1 MSKAAGICK
10 AYLVR
15 WRYNPETRKCEEFI
29 YGGCKGNGNNFED
42 EEDCL
47 AVCRG
52 KKKQFHYTI
61 KTQFLLCFLGI

>member
-1 MSKAAGICK
+1 MSKAVGICK

-29 YGGCKGNGNNFED
+29 YGGCKGNGNNFE
-42 EEDCL
+42 EEKDCL

-52 KKKQFHYTI
+52 KINNCSACII
-61 KTQFLLCFLGI
+61 KTHFYIYF